1 LSFAGPAV
9 IHHRDHENTWNY
21 IEGAWGLG
29 LELECP
35 EKYIRN
41 AGPAVMYV
49 VLAQGHLST
58 VKGLIAKDAKV
69 DLVTKI
75 GMSVLLSATQKQ
87 GFWEAI
93 SLELKLIG
101 LQH

>member
-1 LSFAGPAV
+1 
-9 IHHRDHENTWNY
+9 
-21 IEGAWGLG
+21 
-29 LELECP
+29 LELEGP

-41 AGPAVMYV
+41 AGLAVMYV

-75 GMSVLLSATQKQ
+75 GKTALLSATQKQ
-87 GFWEAI
+87 EFGETN
-93 SLELKLIG
+93 SLELNLIG
-101 LQH
+101 FQKTTLW

>member
-1 LSFAGPAV
+1 M
-9 IHHRDHENTWNY
+9 
-21 IEGAWGLG
+21 
-29 LELECP
+29 ELEGP
-35 EKYIRN
+35 ETYIRN
-41 AGPAVMYV
+41 TGLAVVYV

-101 LQH
+101 FRH